1 VIEREN
7 PIGVIVQFGGQ
18 TAINLAEPLA
28 ERGVKILGT
37 SVDDIDRA
45 EDRKRFEELLR
56 SMDIAQPLGCTVTSI
71 DEAVEKSAHLG
82 FPVIVRPS
90 YVLGGRA
97 MEIVYNEAELLD
109 YMKRAVQVNPEHPVL
124 IDRYMI
130 GREMEV
136 DAICDGETVF
146 IPGIM
151 EHIEKAGVH
160 SGDSIAVYPPQ
171 SVSKD
176 LLERLSSTTLSIT
189 KALNIKGLINLQ
201 FVIYQGDVFVLEVNP
216 RASRTVP
223 FLSKVT
229 SIQMAKIATK
239 AILGE
244 SLIKQGL
251 FHGTLPFKDDI
262 AVKVPVFSFAKLS
275 EVEIALGPEMKSTGE
290 VMGKDKIFEKALH
303 KAFVAAGMVIPD
315 SGTILATIND
325 SEKEEALALFKRFY
339 AVGFD
344 FVATKGTAQLLREAG
359 LPVRTVERIGQAEH
373 DIISEIKSGRISLVV
388 NTISKSKNVE
398 SDGFKMRRCA
408 VERGLLCLTSLDTT
422 EALLKTIER
431 NTFAMD
437 AL

>member
-1 VIEREN
+1 M
-7 PIGVIVQFGGQ
+7 G
-18 TAINLAEPLA
+18 
-28 ERGVKILGT
+28 
-37 SVDDIDRA
+37 
-45 EDRKRFEELLR
+45 
-56 SMDIAQPLGCTVTSI
+56 
-71 DEAVEKSAHLG
+71 EAVEKSAHLG

-171 SVSKD
+171 TVSQD
-176 LLERLSSTTLSIT
+176 ILDRLTATTLSIT

-201 FVIYQGDVFVLEVNP
+201 FVIYQGDVFVIEVNP
-216 RASRTVP
+216 RSSRTVP
-223 FLSKVT
+223 FLAKVT
-229 SIQMAKIATK
+229 GVQMAKIATK
-239 AILGE
+239 ALLGE
-244 SLIKQGL
+244 SLIKQGY
-251 FHGTLPFKDDI
+251 FHGILAPKDDI

-275 EVEIALGPEMKSTGE
+275 DVEIALGPEMKSTGE
-290 VMGKDKIFEKALH
+290 VMGKDKVFEKALH
-303 KAFVAAGMVIPD
+303 KAFVAAGMIIPD

-325 SEKEEALALFKRFY
+325 SEKEEALKLFKRFY
-339 AVGFD
+339 SVGFD
-344 FVATKGTAQLLREAG
+344 FVATAGTAKLLRNEG
-359 LPVRTVERIGQAEH
+359 IPVKAVDRIGQSEN
-373 DIISEIKSGRISLVV
+373 DIIKEIKSGRISLII
-388 NTISKSKNVE
+388 NTISKNKDVE

-431 NTFAMD
+431 NTYTMD
-437 AL
+437 PIV